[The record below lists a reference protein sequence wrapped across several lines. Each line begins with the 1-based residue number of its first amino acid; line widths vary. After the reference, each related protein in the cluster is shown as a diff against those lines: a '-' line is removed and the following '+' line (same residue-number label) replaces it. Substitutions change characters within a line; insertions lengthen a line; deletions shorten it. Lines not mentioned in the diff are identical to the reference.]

1 MEKKSISKV
10 IVSKGQAEAVAIR
23 KEASIAGNQIETK
36 IISDAEKQAQKI
48 ILDAKVQAETQ
59 LNAQKINH
67 ELDKRKA
74 MLVAKS
80 RLMDELFNKAYEQI
94 KSLSE
99 KDFLDF
105 VIKLLKVE
113 TYNGDEVIKVNLN
126 DHKLYQKIVP
136 QINKQMNTNFTLSK
150 DPVEI
155 DSGFLIIGKYY
166 DLNFDFMEIINL
178 VRKKHE
184 TSLAEELFK
193 D

>member
-1 MEKKSISKV
+1 MEKKSISQV
-10 IVSKGQAEAVAIR
+10 IVAKGQEEAVAIR
-23 KEASIAGNQIETK
+23 KEASVAGNQIETK

-126 DHKLYQKIVP
+126 DYKLYQKIVP

>member
-10 IVSKGQAEAVAIR
+10 IVSKGQAEAIAIR
-23 KEASIAGNQIETK
+23 KEASIAGKQIETK
-36 IISDAEKQAQKI
+36 IISDAKKQANKI
-48 ILDAKVQAETQ
+48 VLDAKIYAETQ
-59 LNAQKINH
+59 LKAQEMNH

-105 VIKLLKVE
+105 IIKLLEAE
-113 TYNGDEVIKVNLN
+113 TYNGDEIIKVKAD
-126 DHKLYQKIVP
+126 DHGYYQKLVP
-136 QINKQMNTNFTLSK
+136 QINKKMNTNFTLSK
-150 DPVEI
+150 DPIEI